1 MASNR
6 FANYLHRNTN
16 KMTVILVYTLLEWIL
31 IVLLLING
39 LFCSLISKF
48 ASFFGLKSPCLFCSR
63 IDSATTVGLEFYR
76 SLLCETHASDIARL
90 GYCSAHDRFVE
101 SKEVC
106 IACSLDEEAKR
117 RGLCSCCDARLDD
130 DETEGFRSPCFDL
143 KTDLVSD
150 GVGEV
155 RLGDEIVNPH
165 GFGGSDQDR
174 LVCLELIDSTTL
186 SDPDRSKC
194 EVELENEGFCVVGLL
209 DLDRLIPVELIDCTT
224 LTSANAAGF
233 DDKLVDESVCKTE
246 NCFGLQ
252 CENLSS
258 SIEVALMD
266 LIVSE
271 PIKNE
276 NVKCDDDD
284 EIGAAAEGFDI
295 VFETILGDV
304 KLNEGALV
312 SEAESNNV
320 TVRDLCIYESSSQS
334 LLLGSLPSSKGNV
347 ELTEEISQPLHQESN
362 CIIEKDLCNHE
373 SISQSMLP
381 ESFPSSTSTTE
392 NSTPL
397 DETMANKN
405 SECEQPKEATS
416 ESEPL
421 SKVGGET
428 HPHLFVNPEHN
439 ESEEQ
444 RAPETPSYV
453 EDMSALHRR
462 LFFDHKESGTES
474 LDGSVVSDIDGNE
487 GLTIDRLKSA
497 LKAERKAMAAL
508 YAELD
513 EERSASAIAANQTMA
528 MITRLQEEKAA
539 MQMEA
544 LQYQRMMEEQS
555 EYDQEALQLLNELMT
570 KREKEKQEL
579 EKELDVCRKK
589 VLLYEAKEKR
599 MAKKAAASSAV
610 SSASSSATD
619 DIEELSVELN
629 EGDDKFCNGTEE
641 SCYNTHMDLVLKS
654 ETVQEDGKH
663 LSTLHESLDEF
674 EEERLSILEQL
685 KSLEEKLFL
694 LDDDDGEEEEEE
706 SHFEDVRSSEHFSEE
721 ADGNK
726 ENIVNGSVEIN
737 GIHYDQNRRAG
748 LKGKRLLPL
757 FDAIASEN
765 GDKVLHGEEEGKA
778 AAAFGSQNLKYE
790 TEQNRL
796 IIVEEVDYVYERL
809 QALEADREFL
819 KHCISSLKK
828 GDKGMNLLQEI
839 LQHLR
844 DLRNV
849 EFRVR
854 NGGDEVI
861 RLDGTLLD

>member
-6 FANYLHRNTN
+6 FANYLHKNTN

-39 LFCSLISKF
+39 LFSSLISKF

-63 IDSATTVGLEFYR
+63 IDSTTTVGLGFYR
-76 SLLCETHASDIARL
+76 SLVCETHATDIARL

-101 SKEVC
+101 SREVC
-106 IACSLDEEAKR
+106 DACSPDEEAKR

-155 RLGDEIVNPH
+155 RLGDEIVNPLR
-165 GFGGSDQDR
+165 FGGSDQDR

-194 EVELENEGFCVVGLL
+194 EVELENEGFCVVGLS

-224 LTSANAAGF
+224 LTGANAAGF
-233 DDKLVDESVCKTE
+233 DDKLVDESVSKME

-276 NVKCDDDD
+276 NVKCDDGN
-284 EIGAAAEGFDI
+284 ETEAAAEGFDV
-295 VFETILGDV
+295 VFETIVGDV
-304 KLNEGALV
+304 KPTEV
-312 SEAESNNV
+312 SA
-320 TVRDLCIYESSSQS
+320 
-334 LLLGSLPSSKGNV
+334 LGSLPSSKGNV
-347 ELTEEISQPLHQESN
+347 ELTEEISQPLHPESN

-373 SISQSMLP
+373 SISQSMFP
-381 ESFPSSTSTTE
+381 ESFPSSTSTAE

-405 SECEQPKEATS
+405 SECEQPKEAAS
-416 ESEPL
+416 EAESL
-421 SKVGGET
+421 SKIGGET

-474 LDGSVVSDIDGNE
+474 LDGSVVSEIDGNE

-579 EKELDVCRKK
+579 EKELEVCRKK
-589 VLLYEAKEKR
+589 VFLFEAKEKR

-654 ETVQEDGKH
+654 ETVQEDVKH

-694 LDDDDGEEEEEE
+694 LDDDDGEEEEEEE

>member
-6 FANYLHRNTN
+6 FANYLHKNTN

-39 LFCSLISKF
+39 LFSSLISKF

-63 IDSATTVGLEFYR
+63 IDSTTTVGLEFYR
-76 SLLCETHASDIARL
+76 SIVCETHATDIARL

-101 SKEVC
+101 SREVC
-106 IACSLDEEAKR
+106 DACSPDEETKR

-155 RLGDEIVNPH
+155 RLGDEIVNPLR
-165 GFGGSDQDR
+165 FGGSDQDR

-186 SDPDRSKC
+186 SDPDRSNC
-194 EVELENEGFCVVGLL
+194 EVEFENEGFCVVGLS

-224 LTSANAAGF
+224 LTSANSAGF

-276 NVKCDDDD
+276 NVKCDDDN
-284 EIGAAAEGFDI
+284 ETEAAAEGFDN
-295 VFETILGDV
+295 VFETIVGDV
-304 KLNEGALV
+304 K
-312 SEAESNNV
+312 
-320 TVRDLCIYESSSQS
+320 
-334 LLLGSLPSSKGNV
+334 P
-347 ELTEEISQPLHQESN
+347 TE
-362 CIIEKDLCNHE
+362 
-373 SISQSMLP
+373 
-381 ESFPSSTSTTE
+381 
-392 NSTPL
+392 
-397 DETMANKN
+397 
-405 SECEQPKEATS
+405 ECEQPKEATS
-416 ESEPL
+416 EAEPL
-421 SKVGGET
+421 SKIGGET
-428 HPHLFVNPEHN
+428 HPHLFINPEHN

-453 EDMSALHRR
+453 EDMSALNRR

-474 LDGSVVSDIDGNE
+474 LDGSVVSEIDGNE

-579 EKELDVCRKK
+579 EKELEVCRKK

-641 SCYNTHMDLVLKS
+641 SCYNTHMDLVLNS

-663 LSTLHESLDEF
+663 LSTLHESLNEF

-694 LDDDDGEEEEEE
+694 LDDDDGEEEAEEE

-778 AAAFGSQNLKYE
+778 AAAFPSHNLKYE
-790 TEQNRL
+790 MEQNRL